1 MKPLCLCMLLSLLL
15 CLIGTGRAAT
25 PGEYSRALAS
35 VQASLS
41 NEAQA
46 VAAEEVPTGDAAS
59 LVAKRVLGPVHS
71 VSAPGQPPRLVSSE
85 NLIAEIAAAEAVQ
98 GSDAKADALRVLGT
112 QIQLLRNSLD
122 TGKPAADPA
131 IVRQS
136 VREILAQPKF
146 AADPPPPPSFTE
158 KIAAWIDRLLARQHP
173 AAAPNVPN
181 VPNFNPDI
189 IFWIMII
196 FIAAAFGILVAVI
209 VQAITRQGARTK
221 PLELDAAEVT
231 LMEARDNDSLLALAE
246 KQAQAG
252 DYRRAFRLVY
262 LAALVALD
270 TGGVLR
276 FDRSKTNWEYLRALR
291 AAGRGDIY
299 SALTPLTREFDQVW
313 YGLGVADAGRYAR
326 ARAQYDA
333 LLSVGKPASAE
344 AASV

>member
-1 MKPLCLCMLLSLLL
+1 MNRTRQNLLL
-15 CLIGTGRAAT
+15 FCVLVCLTGTARAET
-25 PGEYSRALAS
+25 PEDYSRALGI
-35 VQASLS
+35 VQAALQ

-46 VAAEEVPTGDAAS
+46 AEAEEVPTGDSAS
-59 LVAKRVLGPVHS
+59 LVAKRLLGPIHS
-71 VSAPGQPPRLVSSE
+71 VSAPGQPPRLLSAAS
-85 NLIAEIAAAEAVQ
+85 LTADIAAAEAVK
-98 GSDAKADALRVLGT
+98 DADDRKSALQAVSA
-112 QIQLLRNSLD
+112 QITLLRGSLATNS
-122 TGKPAADPA
+122 PAASPSD
-131 IVRQS
+131 IRQS
-136 VREILAQPKF
+136 VRQTLARPEF

-173 AAAPNVPN
+173 AQPANVPN
-181 VPNFNPDI
+181 INPTV
-189 IFWIMII
+189 IFWLLVIVA
-196 FIAAAFGILVAVI
+196 AAAFSILVAVL
-209 VQAITRQGARTK
+209 VQTITRREARAK

-333 LLSVGKPASAE
+333 LLSVGNPAAPE
-344 AASV
+344 ATPHA

>member
-1 MKPLCLCMLLSLLL
+1 MKPLSLFMLLSLTL
-15 CLIGTGRAAT
+15 CLISTGRAST
-25 PGEYSRALAS
+25 PDEYSRALAS
-35 VQASLS
+35 VQAALS

-59 LVAKRVLGPVHS
+59 LVAKRVLGPIHS
-71 VSAPGQPPRLVSSE
+71 VSALGQPPRLVSSE

-181 VPNFNPDI
+181 FNPDI

-196 FIAAAFGILVAVI
+196 FIAATFGILVAVI
-209 VQAITRQGARTK
+209 VQAITRQGARAK
-221 PLELDAAEVT
+221 PLKLDAAEVT

>member
-1 MKPLCLCMLLSLLL
+1 MRLFQMLLFIGAAL
-15 CLIGTGRAAT
+15 CFTGTARAET
-25 PGEYSRALAS
+25 PNEYSRALAS
-35 VQASLS
+35 VQAALS

-46 VAAEEVPTGDAAS
+46 IGAEEVPPGDAAS
-59 LVAKRVLGPVHS
+59 LVAKRVLGPIHS
-71 VSAPGQPPRLVSSE
+71 VNAPGQPPRLVNTHS
-85 NLIAEIAAAEAVQ
+85 LIVGVSAAEALK
-98 GSDAKADALRVLGT
+98 STKAKVDTLRVLGM
-112 QIQLLRNSLD
+112 QIQLLRDSLG
-122 TGKPAADPA
+122 TAATPIDPA
-131 IVRQS
+131 TVRQG
-136 VREILAQPKF
+136 VRETLAQPEF
-146 AADPPPPPSFTE
+146 AADPPPPPSFVE
-158 KIAAWIDRLLARQHP
+158 KIAAWIDRLLSRRQP
-173 AAAPNVPN
+173 AATPNVPN
-181 VPNFNPDI
+181 INPSVI
-189 IFWIMII
+189 YWILIV
-196 FIAAAFGILVAVI
+196 IAAAAFAILVAVL
-209 VQAITRQGARTK
+209 VQTISRREARAK

-333 LLSVGKPASAE
+333 LLSVGKPASTE
-344 AASV
+344 AATHA

>member
-1 MKPLCLCMLLSLLL
+1 MTRLGVCLFLLCLCFAS
-15 CLIGTGRAAT
+15 TGRAET
-25 PGEYSRALAS
+25 PGQYSRALAS
-35 VQASLS
+35 VQAALS

-46 VAAEEVPTGDAAS
+46 IDAEEVPPGDAAS
-59 LVAKRVLGPVHS
+59 LVAKRALGPIHS
-71 VSAPGQPPRLVSSE
+71 VSAPGQPPRLVSTQS
-85 NLIAEIAAAEAVQ
+85 LIAGIAAAEALT
-98 GSDAKADALRVLGT
+98 DKEAKVDALRVLGT
-112 QIQLLRNSLD
+112 QIQLLRDALGTVAS
-122 TGKPAADPA
+122 PPDPA
-131 IVRQS
+131 SVRQS
-136 VREILAQPKF
+136 VRKTLAQSKF
-146 AADPPPPPSFTE
+146 AADPPPPPSFVE
-158 KIAAWIDRLLARQHP
+158 KIAAWIDRLLSRHQSSP
-173 AAAPNVPN
+173 TPNAPNI
-181 VPNFNPDI
+181 NPDI
-189 IFWIMII
+189 ILWILVVIV
-196 FIAAAFGILVAVI
+196 AAAFALLVAAL
-209 VQAITRQGARTK
+209 VQTITRRESRAK

-313 YGLGVADAGRYAR
+313 YGLGLADAGRYAQ

-333 LLSVGKPASAE
+333 LLAAGKPAE
-344 AASV
+344 AAAHA

>member
-1 MKPLCLCMLLSLLL
+1 MKPLPFLILFSLTFCLT
-15 CLIGTGRAAT
+15 GTVRAET

-59 LVAKRVLGPVHS
+59 LVAKRVLGPIHS
-71 VSAPGQPPRLVSSE
+71 VSAPGQPPRLVSPD
-85 NLIAEIAAAEAVQ
+85 NLVADIAAAEALK
-98 GSDAKADALRVLGT
+98 DTDDKADALRVLGT
-112 QIQLLRNSLD
+112 QIQLLRDSLD
-122 TGKPAADPA
+122 TGKPAVDPA
-131 IVRQS
+131 TVRQS
-136 VREILAQPKF
+136 VRETLARPEF

-173 AAAPNVPN
+173 ANTPN
-181 VPNFNPDI
+181 VPNFNPEI
-189 IFWIMII
+189 IFWI
-196 FIAAAFGILVAVI
+196 FIVILAAAFAVLVAVI
-209 VQAITRQGARTK
+209 VQAITKRGARAK
-221 PLELDAAEVT
+221 PLELDTAEVT

-313 YGLGVADAGRYAR
+313 YGLGLADAGRYAR

-333 LLSVGKPASAE
+333 LLSVGKPASPE

>member
-1 MKPLCLCMLLSLLL
+1 MRLAPLMLMLCAAL
-15 CLIGTGRAAT
+15 CFTGIVHAETRD
-25 PGEYSRALAS
+25 EYSQALAS
-35 VQASLS
+35 VQGALS

-46 VAAEEVPTGDAAS
+46 IDAEEVPPGDAAS
-59 LVAKRVLGPVHS
+59 LVAKRVLGPIHS
-71 VSAPGQPPRLVSSE
+71 VTVPDQPPRLISTH
-85 NLIAEIAAAEAVQ
+85 NLVAAIAAAE
-98 GSDAKADALRVLGT
+98 SLKDKDAKVDALRVLDT
-112 QIQLLRNSLD
+112 QIQLLRDSLG
-122 TGKPAADPA
+122 TAASPINA
-131 IVRQS
+131 ASVRQS
-136 VREILAQPKF
+136 VRETLARPEF

-158 KIAAWIDRLLARQHP
+158 KIAAWIDRLLNRHQP
-173 AAAPNVPN
+173 AATPNVPN
-181 VPNFNPDI
+181 INPNVI
-189 IFWIMII
+189 YWILIA
-196 FIAAAFGILVAVI
+196 IAAAAFAILVAAL
-209 VQAITRQGARTK
+209 VQTISRREARAK

-270 TGGVLR
+270 TGGVLH

-291 AAGRGDIY
+291 AAGRADIY

-333 LLSVGKPASAE
+333 LLSVGNQAEASAH
-344 AASV
+344 A

>member
-1 MKPLCLCMLLSLLL
+1 MTRARICLFFSCLLL
-15 CLIGTGRAAT
+15 CLIGTARAET
-25 PGEYSRALAS
+25 PDEYSRALAS
-35 VQASLS
+35 VQASLRTQ
-41 NEAQA
+41 AQA
-46 VAAEEVPTGDAAS
+46 ISAEEVPTGDAAS
-59 LVAKRVLGPVHS
+59 LVAKRVLGPIHS
-71 VSAPGQPPRLVSSE
+71 VSAPGQPPRLVRMSS
-85 NLIAEIAAAEAVQ
+85 LISSIATAEALKD
-98 GSDAKADALRVLGT
+98 SDEKVDALDVLDT
-112 QIQLLRNSLD
+112 QIQLLRDSL
-122 TGKPAADPA
+122 GAAASQVNPAT
-131 IVRQS
+131 VRQS
-136 VREILAQPKF
+136 VRETLARTEF

-158 KIAAWIDRLLARQHP
+158 KIAAWIDRQLARRQP
-173 AAAPNVPN
+173 AATPN

-189 IFWIMII
+189 IYWMLIVVL
-196 FIAAAFGILVAVI
+196 AAAFAILVAVL
-209 VQAITRQGARTK
+209 VQAISRRETRAK

-246 KQAQAG
+246 QQAKAG

-333 LLSVGKPASAE
+333 LLSVGKPVAAE

>member
-1 MKPLCLCMLLSLLL
+1 M
-15 CLIGTGRAAT
+15 
-25 PGEYSRALAS
+25 
-35 VQASLS
+35 
-41 NEAQA
+41 QA
-46 VAAEEVPTGDAAS
+46 VS
-59 LVAKRVLGPVHS
+59 
-71 VSAPGQPPRLVSSE
+71 
-85 NLIAEIAAAEAVQ
+85 
-98 GSDAKADALRVLGT
+98 T
-112 QIQLLRNSLD
+112 QITLLRGSLE
-122 TGKPAADPA
+122 TGSPAANASD
-131 IVRQS
+131 VRQS
-136 VREILAQPKF
+136 VRQTLARPEF

-158 KIAAWIDRLLARQHP
+158 KIAAWIDRMLARQHP
-173 AAAPNVPN
+173 AQPANVPN
-181 VPNFNPDI
+181 INPTV
-189 IFWIMII
+189 IFWLLVIVA
-196 FIAAAFGILVAVI
+196 AAAFSILVAVL
-209 VQAITRQGARTK
+209 VQTLTRREARAK

-313 YGLGVADAGRYAR
+313 YGLGVADSGRYAR

-333 LLSVGKPASAE
+333 LLSVGKPAAPE
-344 AASV
+344 AAPHA